1 MTGPFE
7 EDEFFED
14 EWVDIYDAKGR
25 KASLRH
31 LATVRLDGNTYM
43 ILGEMEEDFQDKGR
57 LVLVR
62 EDQTVDGARE
72 HVIVHEDSEIE
83 RVIGHFAMN
92 LLMNHLDQLPPEI
105 ADELSQMNLEMQD
118 DELFS
123 GCGCNHRPGEFCFC
137 GDSAYLQ

>member
-14 EWVDIYDAKGR
+14 EWVDIYDAQGR

-31 LATVRLDGNTYM
+31 LATVGLDGNTYM
-43 ILGEMEEDFQDKGR
+43 ILGEMQEDFQDKGR

-62 EDQTVDGARE
+62 EDRTVDGAKE
-72 HVIVHEDSEIE
+72 YVIVHDDSEIE

-92 LLMNHLDQLPPEI
+92 LLMDHIDQLPPEI
-105 ADELSQMNLEMQD
+105 ADELSQMDLQMQD
-118 DELFS
+118 EPLFS
-123 GCGCNHRPGEFCFC
+123 NCGCSHLPGEFCFC
-137 GDSAYLQ
+137 SDPAYLQ